1 MSNLY
6 IRTYPILCSH
16 SQYIISDLC
25 KRNALGGA
33 TKEESWTRPRG
44 STPRFR
50 KRIKE
55 WEWRRETNRYGRSRT
70 NINYARSN
78 SKLGSGQVERQD
90 ITAEGLRGARI
101 SWKVLAEYA
110 PRTRVILHNSW
121 ANQCTQM
128 PIDIPS
134 THDHRGGGGSGDSKK
149 RERERRR
156 QRPWSPAPYV
166 IRDSYCLA

>member
-1 MSNLY
+1 M
-6 IRTYPILCSH
+6 
-16 SQYIISDLC
+16 
-25 KRNALGGA
+25 
-33 TKEESWTRPRG
+33 
-44 STPRFR
+44 
-50 KRIKE
+50 
-55 WEWRRETNRYGRSRT
+55 
-70 NINYARSN
+70 
-78 SKLGSGQVERQD
+78 ERQD

-149 RERERRR
+149 RERGE
-156 QRPWSPAPYV
+156 QKAKAVEPGSL
-166 IRDSYCLA
+166 RDSRFILFSIMIVATIVADDDDDDDDRSGSD